1 MFIEI
6 PVNEKLKHVRFYIEH
21 LPFEILTNVE
31 NDGQEI
37 MDWRMEQLQK
47 DYEQYGD
54 YLHSDLY
61 VEKLNPEIDELDG
74 ND

>member
-6 PVNEKLKHVRFYIEH
+6 PFDETKKIVRFYIDD

-31 NDGQEI
+31 NDGLEV
-37 MDWRMEQLQK
+37 MEWRMEQLQA
-47 DYEQYGD
+47 DFRLYDD

-61 VEKLNPEIDELDG
+61 VEKLNEETQE
-74 ND
+74 